1 VKLAPDCPLF
11 EKAFSNSTYGKIL
24 GIFFDTRNLTWCL
37 PKEKR
42 TKCLLAISNVE
53 NKNAVFLLDMQQLM
67 GNLNHVAQM
76 APFLSFFRFNL
87 NKTLASCNTSEPVML
102 PDEALQELNVWKNFL
117 LDEQNWWP
125 ICRPQQAP
133 PICTKTFFTDAA
145 GLPRNTTWKD
155 DIGCGVVG
163 VSEIGDTILAFQ
175 VWWPKKFISIAV
187 DNKNCRYG
195 EKSSTLEIIA
205 IVLPFCLIPEHLTGQ
220 HIVFKTDNLSC
231 VYSLQNRLMKGD
243 ETASIFIRSVHLIC
257 AYLGSVLHIE
267 HTPRCSDWGSTVADS
282 LSCKRTTGFLEQRM
296 LARWQQILNSPQ
308 FLKHG

>member
-1 VKLAPDCPLF
+1 M
-11 EKAFSNSTYGKIL
+11 GK
-24 GIFFDTRNLTWCL
+24 
-37 PKEKR
+37 
-42 TKCLLAISNVE
+42 
-53 NKNAVFLLDMQQLM
+53 
-67 GNLNHVAQM
+67 LNHVAQM
-76 APFLSFFRFNL
+76 APFLSLFRFNL
-87 NKTLASCNTSEPVML
+87 NKTLASCNALEPVLL

-117 LDEQNWWP
+117 LDENTWWP
-125 ICRPQQAP
+125 ICRPQQTP

-163 VSEIGDTILAFQ
+163 LSEVGDTILAYQ
-175 VWWPKKFISIAV
+175 VWWPKKFISISV

-205 IVLPFCLIPEHLTGQ
+205 IVIPFCLIPEQLAGQ

-231 VYSLQNRLMKGD
+231 VYGLQNRLMKGD

-282 LSCKRTTGFLEQRM
+282 LSRKRTTGFLEQRM
-296 LARWQQILNSPQ
+296 LTRWEH
-308 FLKHG
+308 LKLPTVLDTWLANPTEDWDLPFQLLKFVQEKTSK